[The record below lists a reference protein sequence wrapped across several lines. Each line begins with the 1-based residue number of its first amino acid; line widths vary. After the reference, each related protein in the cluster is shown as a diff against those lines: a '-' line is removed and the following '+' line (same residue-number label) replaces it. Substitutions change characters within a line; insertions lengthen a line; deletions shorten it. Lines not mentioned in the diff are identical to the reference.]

1 MADNIDGESLE
12 NSANVQSENNCGEI
26 IPANDTEANYPNQE
40 SSSFAEA
47 TEDKKENMEV
57 HHHPDLHHKRK
68 SFREYFLEFL
78 MIFLA
83 VTLGFFAEQFREDIS
98 RSHHEKDFMKSM
110 LEDLNADSANLQTA
124 SLFGRNIADGLDS
137 LSSTLY
143 ESVTKMNEPE
153 LYRLAGSYLRIVGVT
168 FSDQTSSQLR
178 TGGMSY
184 IKNRKV
190 ANAIAAYWSG
200 IKNVEGPQENYRNR
214 LIAAGDISY
223 TIFNGKYASDVRID
237 SLTHL
242 THVKIDST
250 AKLMTYDATVLVG
263 FANRIRTMHHM
274 LTNFYLV
281 NLKSQYNSCI
291 ALSSLIKREYN
302 FE

>member
-1 MADNIDGESLE
+1 
-12 NSANVQSENNCGEI
+12 
-26 IPANDTEANYPNQE
+26 
-40 SSSFAEA
+40 
-47 TEDKKENMEV
+47 
-57 HHHPDLHHKRK
+57 
-68 SFREYFLEFL
+68 